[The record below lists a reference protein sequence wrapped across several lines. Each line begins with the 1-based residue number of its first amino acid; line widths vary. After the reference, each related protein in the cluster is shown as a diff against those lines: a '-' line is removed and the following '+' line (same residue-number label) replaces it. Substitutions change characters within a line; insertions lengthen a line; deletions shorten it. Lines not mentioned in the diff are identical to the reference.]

1 MFVFIYT
8 RKSILVA
15 KVKLPQASY
24 QEQQRER
31 EEREAGLLASNILRR
46 TRQPQQRGDFT
57 PSMDLAYVKSR
68 ACLRLIIS
76 TPEQGFCLCVS
87 IAVIFLGWV
96 MSPFLHAAGW
106 QWPNLV
112 RSCLLHRS
120 LSSQWYCGSGASWP
134 DLCWKSGETV
144 KGRKYRKN
152 CRNIILDK
160 NG

>member
-57 PSMDLAYVKSR
+57 PSMDLAYVVL
-68 ACLRLIIS
+68 AL
-76 TPEQGFCLCVS
+76 
-87 IAVIFLGWV
+87 
-96 MSPFLHAAGW
+96 
-106 QWPNLV
+106 
-112 RSCLLHRS
+112 
-120 LSSQWYCGSGASWP
+120 
-134 DLCWKSGETV
+134 
-144 KGRKYRKN
+144 
-152 CRNIILDK
+152 
-160 NG
+160 